1 MSDGSPKDDN
11 DNPVIDR
18 PGLTE
23 SGMLMRNMFVI
34 VNCLLLCSLGSVCHA
49 VAQLPLLVLV
59 LVTPVHYEIWKY

>member
-1 MSDGSPKDDN
+1 
-11 DNPVIDR
+11 
-18 PGLTE
+18 
-23 SGMLMRNMFVI
+23 MLMRNMFVI